1 MLLFATAPVV
11 GGHFED
17 PRVTNV
23 IRLLSLRAVVGGFQ
37 NIGVVTFRRELRFGR
52 EFQFGIVKKSATFV
66 VTLVA
71 AFVLRSYWALV
82 IGQVVRRASSKL
94 A

>member
-1 MLLFATAPVV
+1 VV

-23 IRLLSLRAVVGGFQ
+23 IRCCRCAVVGGFQ

-71 AFVLRSYWALV
+71 AFMLRILGARDRA
-82 IGQVVRRASSKL
+82 GRRAYRRSWR
-94 A
+94 AM